1 MYKLE
6 QKPLKSTVNGIDVN
20 TVSVTMANLYYIA
33 FLKAVNCF
41 NEKFELGKGTEEQIK
56 LLRDQYF
63 TDELRALGKNHDSS
77 VEVYIKR
84 DSDK

>member
-41 NEKFELGKGTEEQIK
+41 NEKFELDNGFEEQVK
-56 LLRDQYF
+56 QLREQYF
-63 TDELRALGKNHDSS
+63 SEELRALGKNHDSS

-84 DSDK
+84 DSDR